1 MVGNPQTSQTLVILK
16 GRDNFEFF
24 FEGEEKKY
32 WRVRDHPDFPG
43 WFIVDE
49 FEGDQYIDSFIDKY
63 ENAGV
68 SDRQDLL
75 KTLIREPER
84 TLEGLFGEKFEI
96 KEVKVEEKTDE
107 AVDYIREIC
116 KLMPEVYNLATHP
129 PSKEAGKKALDLLR
143 ELNDLLIAFQELLT
157 GVRGLDF
164 GKVDTILVHVQRTLK
179 ERR

>member
-1 MVGNPQTSQTLVILK
+1 MVGNPQTPQTLVILK
-16 GRDNFEFF
+16 GQGNFEFF

-43 WFIVDE
+43 WFIVDK
-49 FEGDQYIDSFIDKY
+49 FEDGWYVDSFSDAY

-68 SDRQDLL
+68 SDLQGLL
-75 KTLIREPER
+75 RRLVNEPEA
-84 TLEGLFGEKFEI
+84 TLEGLFGKKFQI

-107 AVDYIREIC
+107 AVGYIREIC
-116 KLMPEVYNLATHP
+116 RLMPEVYNVAMHP
-129 PSKEAGKKALDLLR
+129 PSKEAERKALNLLR

-164 GKVDTILVHVQRTLK
+164 GKVDTILVHAQRTLK

>member
-1 MVGNPQTSQTLVILK
+1 MVGNPQTSQTLVVLK

-24 FEGEEKKY
+24 FEGEESRR
-32 WRVRDHPDFPG
+32 WRIRDHPDFPG

-49 FEGDQYIDSFIDKY
+49 FEGDQYIDSFSDEY

-68 SDRQDLL
+68 SDLQDLL

-96 KEVKVEEKTDE
+96 KEVKIEGKTDE
-107 AVDYIREIC
+107 AADYVREIC
-116 KLMPEVYNLATHP
+116 RLIPEVYGLAMHP
-129 PSKEAGKKALDLLR
+129 PSKEAREKALNLLR
-143 ELNDLLIAFQELLT
+143 ELDDLLIAFQELLM

-164 GKVDTILVHVQRTLK
+164 NKVNTILVHVQRTLK
-179 ERR
+179 EIR